1 MRKGILLNILFIIGM
16 TCLVSCNDD
25 NDKALDEGKN
35 TESGDVQETTW
46 IRSLNLLLLPH
57 QKLTNC
63 N

>member
-25 NDKALDEGKN
+25 NDKELDEGKN
-35 TESGDVQETTW
+35 TESGDVQEDNM
-46 IRSLNLLLLPH
+46 NLLLLPH